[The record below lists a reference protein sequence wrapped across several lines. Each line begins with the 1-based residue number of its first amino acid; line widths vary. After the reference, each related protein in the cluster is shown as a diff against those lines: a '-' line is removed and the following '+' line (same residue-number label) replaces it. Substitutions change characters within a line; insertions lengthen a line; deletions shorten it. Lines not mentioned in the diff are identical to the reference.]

1 LLKSQYGKVRDL
13 RSPRAE
19 VRAEAVAWWGNT
31 AAVAFWSDL
40 LDVDS
45 DALRQAVQG

>member
-1 LLKSQYGKVRDL
+1 
-13 RSPRAE
+13 